1 MVHLVFIGTTMD
13 KLIPAFSWM
22 LIHSLWQG
30 LLLSIIAGA
39 VLMLTK
45 KSSAAYRYNLA
56 LVLFLAFIGI
66 CLATFIWEWNS
77 GSAQTIVPPIAGN
90 IGDHVSSLFFNVHDV
105 KQLIGTFTA
114 YFSNNAPLILMIW
127 LVFFLFKSVKMI
139 ACLVYNQRIRSR
151 DIFEPSVFWA
161 DKVAVFSA
169 KLQIKKTVRL
179 LQSGYIKMPVVIGHL
194 KPIILIPVGL
204 LAGLPAEQVEAILL
218 HELAHIRRNDY
229 FINFLQNITE
239 AVFFFNP
246 GLLWISSLLREEREN
261 CCDDMA
267 LAQTHDKR
275 GFVQALISFKEHELY
290 GSKYATAFPGKK
302 NYLMRRVTRI
312 LDNKHKTIG
321 VGEKL
326 FLMAG
331 ILMIGTLITA
341 ATVTQIKEHATAV
354 FVKADTTITTII
366 KQSDPVA
373 NQIAAVKIKLSPP
386 PVHMQGRKK
395 MMSGIVNIAEPQESL
410 AAADAEIASPNPPVP
425 PNNQQ
430 AITDKREAER
440 QQLQALKDQEQA
452 QRDQLQAKRD
462 QEQALR
468 DQAQARL
475 DQIQAKRDQEQ
486 ALKDQAQAK
495 LDQDRVVKEIAANI
509 KRTN

>member
-1 MVHLVFIGTTMD
+1 
-13 KLIPAFSWM
+13 
-22 LIHSLWQG
+22 
-30 LLLSIIAGA
+30 
-39 VLMLTK
+39 
-45 KSSAAYRYNLA
+45 
-56 LVLFLAFIGI
+56 
-66 CLATFIWEWNS
+66 
-77 GSAQTIVPPIAGN
+77 
-90 IGDHVSSLFFNVHDV
+90 
-105 KQLIGTFTA
+105 
-114 YFSNNAPLILMIW
+114 
-127 LVFFLFKSVKMI
+127 
-139 ACLVYNQRIRSR
+139 
-151 DIFEPSVFWA
+151 
-161 DKVAVFSA
+161 
-169 KLQIKKTVRL
+169 
-179 LQSGYIKMPVVIGHL
+179 MPVVIGHL

-239 AVFFFNP
+239 AMFFFNP

-312 LDNKHKTIG
+312 LDNKNKTIG

-331 ILMIGTLITA
+331 ILAIGTLITA
-341 ATVTQIKEHATAV
+341 ATVTQIKDHVTDA
-354 FVKADTTITTII
+354 FVKADTTITNIVKETAPVTSTIA
-366 KQSDPVA
+366 V
-373 NQIAAVKIKLSPP
+373 VKIKMSHPFASI
-386 PVHMQGRKK
+386 QARKK
-395 MMSGIVNIAEPQESL
+395 MISGIVNIADMREPVEV
-410 AAADAEIASPNPPVP
+410 ADVEIASPAPPVP

-430 AITDKREAER
+430 AIADKQEAER

-452 QRDQLQAKRD
+452 RRDQVQAKRD
-462 QEQALR
+462 QEQAVR

-486 ALKDQAQAK
+486 ALRDQAQAK
-495 LDQDRVVKEIAANI
+495 LDQDRAVKEMAV